1 MKKLLIALVVL
12 SLTSFANASL
22 FEISVNGD
30 IVDETWIEVV
40 PSGEITIDIH
50 MLEPQFQGGD
60 LRLLLSNTNAEIDAT
75 GYTYTDPIP
84 TDVVP
89 GAGYYAVVSPWE
101 GAPSIV
107 PEAPNP
113 QSVLFTMGN
122 LSNNTTGTDPTLGS
136 YILLDNILVHCLG
149 PGDVT
154 LSLIAAGPVYYH
166 DDTAGAFSTLY
177 QAGTIL
183 DSIVIHQVPE
193 PATLAL
199 LGLGGLFL
207 RRRKK

>member
-12 SLTSFANASL
+12 SLASFANASL
-22 FEISVNGD
+22 FEISVGGV
-30 IVDETWIEVV
+30 IVDETWIQEV
-40 PSGEITIDIH
+40 PSGEIIIDIH
-50 MLEPQFQGGD
+50 MLEPQFQGAD
-60 LRLLLSNTNAEIDAT
+60 LTLQLSNTNAEIDGT
-75 GYTYTDPIP
+75 GYTYTNPVP
-84 TDVVP
+84 TDLVP
-89 GAGYYAVVSPWE
+89 GAGYYAQLINWE
-101 GAPSIV
+101 GPPSII
-107 PEAPNP
+107 PGTSTP
-113 QSVLFTMGN
+113 QSVSWTMGN